1 MLTRVQKE
9 IIFSSVM
16 KKIPEFSLVK
26 SEKIELRKYFKEK
39 AYDVLTEDEK
49 KFIELAPHKVI
60 KWQPEIYIG
69 GCGYYNDC
77 IFDDGVPKLKSKGC
91 SNSYS
96 ISGFGYFWDG
106 SLGIESNPEDK
117 IPFLAYN
124 LKELKKNHPKIY
136 EGVKTRLISIINNR
150 NSYVK
155 ILDIL
160 DHVLSAKDMT
170 LTVLKKNYMELYKI
184 LKNA

>member
-1 MLTRVQKE
+1 MLTRRQKE
-9 IIFSSVM
+9 VIFNSVRE
-16 KKIPEFSLVK
+16 KIPEFSLVK

-39 AYDVLTEDEK
+39 AYDVLTKDEE
-49 KFIELAPHKVI
+49 KFIELAPYEI
-60 KWQPEIYIG
+60 IRWQPEIHIG
-69 GCGYYNDC
+69 GYYGEC
-77 IFDDGVPKLKSKGC
+77 TFDDDIPKLKNEGY
-91 SNSYS
+91 SNNYS
-96 ISGFGYFWDG
+96 VSGFNYFWNG
-106 SLGIESNPEDK
+106 SLGIESKIVDK
-117 IPFLAYN
+117 IPFLANN
-124 LKELKKNHPKIY
+124 LKELKENHPKIY

-170 LTVLKKNYMELYKI
+170 LTILKKNYIELYKI

>member
-1 MLTRVQKE
+1 MLTRGQKE

-39 AYDVLTEDEK
+39 AYGVLTEDEK
-49 KFIELAPHKVI
+49 KFIELAPYEVI
-60 KWQPEIYIG
+60 KWQSEIYIG
-69 GCGYYNDC
+69 GYYGDC
-77 IFDDGVPKLKSKGC
+77 IFDADIPKLKNDGY
-91 SNSYS
+91 SNNYS
-96 ISGFGYFWDG
+96 VSGFSYFWNG
-106 SLGIESNPEDK
+106 SLGIESKNEDK
-117 IPFLAYN
+117 IPFLAKN
-124 LKELKKNHPKIY
+124 LKELKENHPKIY
-136 EGVKTRLISIINNR
+136 EGVKTKLISIINNR
-150 NSYVK
+150 NRYVK

-170 LTVLKKNYMELYKI
+170 LTILKKNYIELYKI